1 LLISDGVTVDRVG
14 TQVPS
19 FVRKD
24 SKAAIY
30 EAKIASGLP
39 SISIEHYIHTKEQR
53 REIPIMEAPGPEV
66 LWQLELFAPA

>member
-1 LLISDGVTVDRVG
+1 
-14 TQVPS
+14 
-19 FVRKD
+19 VRKD

-39 SISIEHYIHTKEQR
+39 SISIEPNIHTKEQR

-66 LWQLELFAPA
+66 LWQHELFAPA